1 MIKQIIIQG
10 DDWGYSKESNAGI
23 SNAYEYGILTSTTVM
38 INLLDPKKKLEYKK
52 QLIFKHT

>member
-23 SNAYEYGILTSTTVM
+23 SNALVLISQHN
-38 INLLDPKKKLEYKK
+38 IKK
-52 QLIFKHT
+52 QSMSKQPL